1 MVDVTAVRSWVE
13 SSRYSSLLDYVK
25 NELSF
30 NIGDEP
36 VSEILYK
43 HDVNKLVLAGMS
55 IQELSEAASRN
66 VDFCKY
72 LAAKFSIIKGTE
84 NEQEGGGQDDK
95 VLNELPFYRN
105 FLNLHLIEF
114 YILSNRPDFLDG
126 YLKSIRIPNSR
137 KYSVQLK
144 KAFAFNS

>member
-55 IQELSEAASRN
+55 IQELSEAASCN
-66 VDFCKY
+66 VVFCKY
-72 LAAKFSIIKGTE
+72 LGAKFSIIKGSE
-84 NEQEGGGQDDK
+84 NEQEGGGQNDK
-95 VLNELPFYRN
+95 VLKELPFYRN

-114 YILSNRPDFLDG
+114 YILSNRPDFLEV

-137 KYSVQLK
+137 KYAVQLK

>member
-1 MVDVTAVRSWVE
+1 MVDVAAVRSWVE

-30 NIGDEP
+30 NVGDEP

-72 LAAKFSIIKGTE
+72 LAAKVSIIKGTE

-105 FLNLHLIEF
+105 FLNLYLIEF
-114 YILSNRPDFLDG
+114 YVLSNRPGFLDV